1 METIIEVYNKNVY
14 GRDLAYPHN
23 DLAKQLVALMGKETF
38 NSADIAHLEAIGFT
52 VKNLTFSPD
61 QA

>member
-1 METIIEVYNKNVY
+1 METIVEVYNKNVY

-23 DLAKQLVALMGKETF
+23 DLARQLVALMGKETF
-38 NSADIAHLEAIGFT
+38 NQTDLAHLEAVGFT

>member
-1 METIIEVYNKNVY
+1 MDTILEVYNKNVY
-14 GRDLAYPHN
+14 GRNLAYPHN

-38 NSADIAHLEAIGFT
+38 NSTDISRIEAMGFT

-61 QA
+61 QS